1 MMNKNIVKIAGLI
14 IAAFLINIGY
24 LTYLQVFQSEKLL
37 NHPRN
42 RRLQILEETVLRGK
56 VIDSKGNV
64 LAETIV
70 QNDGNKRIYPFGE
83 LTAHVTGYESK
94 RYGRTGLESSFNGS
108 LLGFTRDLVDND
120 FWSLKKF
127 QTSDRGNDLIL
138 SIDVSL
144 QKLAYQKLG
153 KRKGAIVA
161 IEPSTGRVLAMV
173 SKPGYNPQ
181 LLETEWQQLSADP
194 ESPLLNRAA
203 QGLYPPGSTFKVVTA
218 AGILKQNPESINKI
232 FNAPGYIIVEG
243 RRIEDQQ
250 AQGKLNFTQA
260 LALSSNYVFATLGI
274 EMGADRLAEMANS
287 FLINNKM
294 PFDLEVS
301 TGRFP
306 LPQSKSELA
315 EAAIGQGRILTTP
328 LNMALVAAAIANKG
342 NIMSPRIVDE
352 IRAPGGSVIWQSEP
366 RVLAKAVPEHTAS
379 LLRDMMV
386 ASVKSGTGNQA
397 AITDTQVA
405 GKTGTAENPH
415 GIPHAW
421 FIGFAPANDPK
432 VAVAVVIEN
441 GGTGG
446 REAAP
451 VAREIMKAVIKTKG

>member
-1 MMNKNIVKIAGLI
+1 MNKNIVKIAGLI

-24 LTYLQVFQSEKLL
+24 LTYLQVFQSETLL

-42 RRLQILEETVLRGK
+42 RRLQILEETVQRGK
-56 VIDSKGNV
+56 IIDSRGNM
-64 LAETIV
+64 LAGTTVE
-70 QNDGNKRIYPFGE
+70 NGRNKRIYPFGD
-83 LTAHVTGYESK
+83 LTAHITGYESK

-108 LLGFTRDLVDND
+108 LLGFTRDFADSD
-120 FWSLKKF
+120 FWSLKRF
-127 QTSDRGNDLIL
+127 QTSEKGNDLIL
-138 SIDVSL
+138 SIDLSL

-153 KRKGAIVA
+153 RRKGAIVA

-181 LLETEWQQLSADP
+181 LLENDWQKLSTDP
-194 ESPLLNRAA
+194 ESPLLNRTT

-218 AGILKQNPESINKI
+218 AGILKQNPESINRS
-232 FNAPGYIIVEG
+232 FDAPGYIVVEG
-243 RRIEDQQ
+243 RRIEDRQ
-250 AQGKLNFTQA
+250 AKGKLNFTQA
-260 LALSSNYVFATLGI
+260 FALSSNYVFATLGI
-274 EMGADRLAEMANS
+274 EMGANRLAGMATS
-287 FLINNKM
+287 FLINDRI
-294 PFDLEVS
+294 PFDLDVS

-306 LPQSKSELA
+306 LPQSKLELA

-328 LNMALVAAAIANKG
+328 LNMALIAASVANKG
-342 NIMSPRIVDE
+342 AIMSPRLVDE
-352 IRAPGGSVIWQSEP
+352 IHSPGGSVIWQSDP
-366 RVLAKAVPEHTAS
+366 QVLTKAVPEDTAS

-386 ASVKSGTGNQA
+386 ASVNRGTGIQA
-397 AITDTQVA
+397 AIPGTLVA

-421 FIGFAPANDPK
+421 FIGFAPASNPK
-432 VAVAVVIEN
+432 VAVAVIIEN

-451 VAREIMKAVIKTKG
+451 IAREIIRAVIKTKG

>member
-1 MMNKNIVKIAGLI
+1 MNKNIVKIAGLI

-42 RRLQILEETVLRGK
+42 RRLQILEETVIRGK
-56 VIDSKGNV
+56 IIDSLGNT
-64 LAETIV
+64 LAETSV
-70 QNDGNKRIYPFGE
+70 ENGRNKRIYPFGE
-83 LTAHVTGYESK
+83 LTSHVTGYDSK
-94 RYGRTGLESSFNGS
+94 RYGRTGLESTFNGS
-108 LLGFTRDLVDND
+108 LLGFTRDFADSD

-127 QTSDRGNDLIL
+127 KTSDRGNDLIL
-138 SIDVSL
+138 SIDLSL
-144 QKLAYQKLG
+144 QKLAYQMMG
-153 KRKGAIVA
+153 NRKGAIVA

-181 LLETEWQQLSADP
+181 LLEAEWQRLSMDP
-194 ESPLLNRAA
+194 ASPLLNRAA
-203 QGLYPPGSTFKVVTA
+203 QGLYPPGSAFKVITA
-218 AGILKQNPESINKI
+218 AGILKQSPESINRI
-232 FNAPGYIIVEG
+232 FNAPGYVVVEG

-250 AQGKLNFTQA
+250 AKGNINFTQA

-274 EMGADRLAEMANS
+274 EMGPENLAGMAKS
-287 FLINNKM
+287 FLINSKL

-306 LPQSKSELA
+306 LPQSKLELA

-328 LNMALVAAAIANKG
+328 LHMALTAAAIANKG
-342 NIMSPRIVDE
+342 TIMTPRLVDK
-352 IRAPGGSVIWQSEP
+352 IRSPGGSVVWQSEP
-366 RVLAKAVPEHTAS
+366 KVLAKTVQEDTAS
-379 LLRDMMV
+379 LIRDMMV
-386 ASVKSGTGNQA
+386 AAVERGTGVRA
-397 AITDTQVA
+397 SIAGVTVA

-421 FIGFAPANDPK
+421 FIGFAPANNPQ
-432 VAVAVVIEN
+432 VAVAVIIEN

-451 VAREIMKAVIKTKG
+451 LARDIMKAVIKTKG